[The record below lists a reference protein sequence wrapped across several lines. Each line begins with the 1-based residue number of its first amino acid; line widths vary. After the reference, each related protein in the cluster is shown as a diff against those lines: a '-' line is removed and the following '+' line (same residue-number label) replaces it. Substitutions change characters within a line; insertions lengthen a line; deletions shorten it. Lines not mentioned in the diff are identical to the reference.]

1 MSSTNQ
7 SQNEIKFNEF
17 MDNSYEQITKD
28 ITKILFEMQKERKNH
43 LCDNGNFNL
52 NFFDDETNVN
62 NRTNNKLIPND
73 NNNKI
78 SNNDYPIKIINN
90 SPPFYNSPKILN
102 NINNNPFLYQTIN
115 ESNLSGSYDAD
126 TPNNI
131 ININNIIKNEDK
143 RTTLIIKNIP
153 NNYTMSLLLIEFKA
167 NFKNKFDVIYLPQDK
182 VNDCNLGYVF
192 INFIHPLH
200 LILFYEEFMG
210 KKWNY
215 FNSQKRCFLAYSN
228 YQGKKDL
235 INYTLKKLGIK
246 NFKKSKIDENIRKS
260 FYIKNIRNIKVPL
273 EISKK
278 YQIQYNNGL
287 PFSFCN
293 KKDDKSSIIES
304 FKK

>member
-7 SQNEIKFNEF
+7 ISKVNFQNEIKFNEF

-28 ITKILFEMQKERKNH
+28 ITKILFEMQKEKKNH
-43 LCDNGNFNL
+43 LRDNDNFNQK
-52 NFFDDETNVN
+52 FFDNETNVN
-62 NRTNNKLIPND
+62 NRI
-73 NNNKI
+73 NNNII
-78 SNNDYPIKIINN
+78 SNNNYPINIINN
-90 SPPFYNSPKILN
+90 TLPLYNSPIIPN
-102 NINNNPFLYQTIN
+102 SISNSPFLYQAIN
-115 ESNLSGSYDAD
+115 EGNLSGSYDAD

-182 VNDCNLGYVF
+182 VNDCNLGYGF

-200 LILFYEEFMG
+200 LILFYKEFMG

-246 NFKKSKIDENIRKS
+246 NFKKRKLDENIRKS
-260 FYIKNIRNIKVPL
+260 FYIKNIRNIKAPL
-273 EISKK
+273 EIPIKNR
-278 YQIQYNNGL
+278 IQYDNYL
-287 PFSFCN
+287 PFSLCN
-293 KKDDKSSIIES
+293 KKGDKSSIIES

>member
-7 SQNEIKFNEF
+7 ISKVNSQNEIKFNEF

-28 ITKILFEMQKERKNH
+28 ITKILFEMQKEKKNH
-43 LCDNGNFNL
+43 LCDNDNFNQK
-52 NFFDDETNVN
+52 FFDNETNVN
-62 NRTNNKLIPND
+62 NRI
-73 NNNKI
+73 NNNII
-78 SNNDYPIKIINN
+78 SNNNYPINIINN
-90 SPPFYNSPKILN
+90 TLPLYNSPIIPN
-102 NINNNPFLYQTIN
+102 GISNNPFLYQAIN
-115 ESNLSGSYDAD
+115 EGNLSGSYDAD

-182 VNDCNLGYVF
+182 VNDCNLGYGF

-200 LILFYEEFMG
+200 LILFYKEFMG

-246 NFKKSKIDENIRKS
+246 NFKKRKLDENIRKS
-260 FYIKNIRNIKVPL
+260 FYIKNIRNIKAPL
-273 EISKK
+273 EIPIK
-278 YQIQYNNGL
+278 YRIQYDNYL
-287 PFSFCN
+287 PFSLCN
-293 KKDDKSSIIES
+293 KKGDKSSIIES

>member
-7 SQNEIKFNEF
+7 ISKVNSQNEIKFNEF

-28 ITKILFEMQKERKNH
+28 ITKILFEMQKEKKNH
-43 LCDNGNFNL
+43 LCDNDNFNQK
-52 NFFDDETNVN
+52 FFDNETNVN
-62 NRTNNKLIPND
+62 NRI
-73 NNNKI
+73 NNNII
-78 SNNDYPIKIINN
+78 SNNNYPINIINN
-90 SPPFYNSPKILN
+90 TLPLYNSPIIPN
-102 NINNNPFLYQTIN
+102 SISNNPFLYQAIN
-115 ESNLSGSYDAD
+115 EGNLSGSYDAD

-182 VNDCNLGYVF
+182 VNDCNLGYGF

-200 LILFYEEFMG
+200 LILFYKEFMG

-246 NFKKSKIDENIRKS
+246 NFKKRKLDENIRKS

-273 EISKK
+273 EIPIK
-278 YQIQYNNGL
+278 YQIQYDNFL
-287 PFSFCN
+287 PFSLCN
-293 KKDDKSSIIES
+293 KKGDKSSIIES

>member
-7 SQNEIKFNEF
+7 ISKVNFQNEIKFNEF

-28 ITKILFEMQKERKNH
+28 ITKILFEMQKEKKNH
-43 LCDNGNFNL
+43 LRDNDNFNQK
-52 NFFDDETNVN
+52 FFDNETNVN
-62 NRTNNKLIPND
+62 NRI
-73 NNNKI
+73 NNNII
-78 SNNDYPIKIINN
+78 SNNNYPINIINN
-90 SPPFYNSPKILN
+90 TLPLYNSPIIPN
-102 NINNNPFLYQTIN
+102 SISNSPFLYQAIN
-115 ESNLSGSYDAD
+115 EGNLSGSYDAD

-182 VNDCNLGYVF
+182 VNDCNLGYGF

-200 LILFYEEFMG
+200 LILFYKEFMG

-246 NFKKSKIDENIRKS
+246 NFKKRKLDENIRKS
-260 FYIKNIRNIKVPL
+260 FYVKNIRNIKVPL
-273 EISKK
+273 EIPIK
-278 YQIQYNNGL
+278 YQIQYDNYL
-287 PFSFCN
+287 PFSLCN
-293 KKDDKSSIIES
+293 KKGDKSSIIES

>member
-7 SQNEIKFNEF
+7 ISKVNFQNEIKFNEF

-28 ITKILFEMQKERKNH
+28 ITKILFEMQKEKKNH
-43 LCDNGNFNL
+43 LRDNDNFNQK
-52 NFFDDETNVN
+52 FFDNETNVN
-62 NRTNNKLIPND
+62 NRI
-73 NNNKI
+73 NNNII
-78 SNNDYPIKIINN
+78 SNNNYPINIINN
-90 SPPFYNSPKILN
+90 TLPLYNSPIIPN
-102 NINNNPFLYQTIN
+102 SISNSPFLYQAIN
-115 ESNLSGSYDAD
+115 EGNLSGSYDAD

-182 VNDCNLGYVF
+182 VNDCNLGYGF

-200 LILFYEEFMG
+200 LILFYKEFMG

-246 NFKKSKIDENIRKS
+246 NFKKRKLDENIRKS
-260 FYIKNIRNIKVPL
+260 FYIKNIRNIKAPL
-273 EISKK
+273 EIPIK
-278 YQIQYNNGL
+278 YRIQYDNYL
-287 PFSFCN
+287 PFSLCN
-293 KKDDKSSIIES
+293 KKGDKSSIIES

>member
-7 SQNEIKFNEF
+7 ISKVNSQNEIKFNEF

-28 ITKILFEMQKERKNH
+28 ITKILFEMQKEKKNH
-43 LCDNGNFNL
+43 LRDNDNFNQK
-52 NFFDDETNVN
+52 FFDNETNVN
-62 NRTNNKLIPND
+62 NRI
-73 NNNKI
+73 NNNII
-78 SNNDYPIKIINN
+78 SNNNYPINIINN
-90 SPPFYNSPKILN
+90 TLPLYNSPIIPN
-102 NINNNPFLYQTIN
+102 GINNNPFLYQAIN
-115 ESNLSGSYDAD
+115 EGNLSGSYDAD

-131 ININNIIKNEDK
+131 ININNIIKNKDK

-182 VNDCNLGYVF
+182 VNDCNLGYGF

-200 LILFYEEFMG
+200 LILFYKEFMG

-246 NFKKSKIDENIRKS
+246 NFKKRKLDENIRKS

-273 EISKK
+273 EIPIK
-278 YQIQYNNGL
+278 YQIQYDNFL
-287 PFSFCN
+287 PFSLCN
-293 KKDDKSSIIES
+293 KKGDKSSIIES